1 MSTGVGDVE
10 RAAVPM
16 EPVGKANSEYGA
28 VVAAACPKMGVA
40 LGLVKCG
47 GKSESASRA
56 EPGHRGRV
64 LGGCWDLDARLV
76 GRALAVVCLS

>member
-1 MSTGVGDVE
+1 MGGVE
-10 RAAVPM
+10 EAAVLM
-16 EPVGKANSEYGA
+16 KPVGSANSEYGA
-28 VVAAACPKMGVA
+28 VGAAACPKMGVA

-64 LGGCWDLDARLV
+64 LGGCWDLGTRLA
-76 GRALAVVCLS
+76 GRVLAVVCLS

>member
-1 MSTGVGDVE
+1 MGGVE
-10 RAAVPM
+10 EAASPM
-16 EPVGKANSEYGA
+16 NPVGELNSEYGA
-28 VVAAACPKMGVA
+28 VDAAACPKMGVA

-47 GKSESASRA
+47 GKLESASRA

-64 LGGCWDLDARLV
+64 LGGCWNLDARLM

>member
-1 MSTGVGDVE
+1 MSTGVGELDE
-10 RAAVPM
+10 AAVPM

-28 VVAAACPKMGVA
+28 VDAAACPKMGVA

-47 GKSESASRA
+47 GKLESASRA

-64 LGGCWDLDARLV
+64 LGGCWDLGARLV

>member
-1 MSTGVGDVE
+1 MNDADE
-10 RAAVPM
+10 AAVPIM
-16 EPVGKANSEYGA
+16 PVGKANSEYGA
-28 VVAAACPKMGVA
+28 VVAAACPKMGVV
-40 LGLVKCG
+40 LGLVKCV

-76 GRALAVVCLS
+76 GRALAVVRLS

>member
-1 MSTGVGDVE
+1 MGGVEG
-10 RAAVPM
+10 AALPRN
-16 EPVGKANSEYGA
+16 PVGEENSEYGA
-28 VVAAACPKMGVA
+28 VGAAACPKMGVA
-40 LGLVKCG
+40 LGSVKCG
-47 GKSESASRA
+47 GKSERASRA

>member
-1 MSTGVGDVE
+1 MGDVE

-28 VVAAACPKMGVA
+28 VVVAACPKMGVA

>member
-56 EPGHRGRV
+56 G
-64 LGGCWDLDARLV
+64 LW
-76 GRALAVVCLS
+76 CLSRTEHTEPELSSR

>member
-1 MSTGVGDVE
+1 MNDVDE
-10 RAAVPM
+10 AAVPIT
-16 EPVGKANSEYGA
+16 PVGKANSEYGA

-47 GKSESASRA
+47 GKLESASRA

-64 LGGCWDLDARLV
+64 LGGCWDMGARLV

>member
-1 MSTGVGDVE
+1 MRTGVGDVDG
-10 RAAVPM
+10 AAVPI

-47 GKSESASRA
+47 GKLESASRA

-64 LGGCWDLDARLV
+64 LGGCWDLGARLV
-76 GRALAVVCLS
+76 RRALAVVCLS

>member
-1 MSTGVGDVE
+1 MGGVE
-10 RAAVPM
+10 EAASPM
-16 EPVGKANSEYGA
+16 NPVGEENSEYGA
-28 VVAAACPKMGVA
+28 VGAAACPKRGAA

>member
-1 MSTGVGDVE
+1 MNDVDE
-10 RAAVPM
+10 AAVPIT
-16 EPVGKANSEYGA
+16 PVGKANSEYGA
-28 VVAAACPKMGVA
+28 VVVAACPKMGVA

-47 GKSESASRA
+47 GKLESASRA